1 VEGVNS
7 VDHKTDPASIQE
19 MEALGWWFV
28 AEVLPMDWRVRNLI
42 LALEASRRID
52 LDHTVI
58 ERLAAAAADFPSE
71 AIQAAGLLVAG
82 DHEGWGVYASRE
94 ELIAIVSAAQQSGDA
109 VAIERGRSL
118 VNELLTRGY
127 TEFRRL
133 TL

>member
-1 VEGVNS
+1 MNS

-109 VAIERGRSL
+109 CRYRARKESRQRAAR
-118 VNELLTRGY
+118 EGY
-127 TEFRRL
+127 TESAG
-133 TL
+133 